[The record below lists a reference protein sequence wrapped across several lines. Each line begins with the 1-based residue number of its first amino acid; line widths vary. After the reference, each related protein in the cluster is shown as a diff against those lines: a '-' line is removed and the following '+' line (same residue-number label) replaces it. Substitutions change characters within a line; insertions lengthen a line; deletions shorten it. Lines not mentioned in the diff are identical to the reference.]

1 MEQLQLQNL
10 TVGEIVANDFRTS
23 SAFKKAGID
32 FCCGG
37 KQSFSKLVSK
47 KELMQYNLKMKF

>member
-23 SAFKKAGID
+23 SAFKKPESIFAAAENNHLT
-32 FCCGG
+32 
-37 KQSFSKLVSK
+37 KLVSK
-47 KELMQYNLKMKF
+47 KELMQNNLRMKF